1 MILTVRK
8 SILSASIMLAAASY
22 SASSSAQETG
32 SDSTVRYP
40 AAYFQEWAPT
50 TAQDMLNRIPGV
62 NVGGGGGP
70 GGPGGPGGG
79 GGGGG
84 RGLGGGG
91 GDQILIDG
99 KRMAGKDNQASSTL
113 GRISASQVNY
123 IEIIRGTSGA
133 LDVRGSSQVIN
144 VVLFEALDTTSI
156 AYQINADR
164 ALDGNVEPGGSISY
178 SGQSGALTY
187 LFSAQAEPRYDHYV
201 SKETSRLGDW
211 SFNDEVREERI
222 REQTNYT
229 YSTNLGYDIDESSSV
244 RLNALYSQNDNPT
257 EVMRWT
263 TDLRVTPNAL
273 AMERED
279 VPGEEDGWEIG
290 GDYEYNFANGH
301 RFKILFITNEDD
313 ESSVRER
320 YELLGGGAED
330 KELYLATAS
339 TTTEDIIRSS
349 YTMGLVDG
357 QDLEFGVERAKTVLD
372 SSLRLGLKSI
382 NGVPSADFGGLV
394 PQNVSNANST
404 VQEIRYEPFAVHNW
418 QINSRMSL
426 ETSVIYE
433 MSEITQSG
441 DVSNKRDFSFVK
453 PKVDWRFDVTPSFQI
468 NWTADKSVRQLSFS
482 DFVAASD
489 NQDNDQNT
497 QAGNANLKQEQVMKT
512 ELGFE
517 YRLPDDIGVIDGDV
531 FWMKHTDVI
540 DRLDVSPSPTNLV
553 SVNGNI
559 GDGTMYGMNLSGSI
573 RMRMINMPNLLVTTN
588 LTVQD
593 SEIEDPF
600 LGIDRRFAN
609 YDRGRLTLGFRH
621 DIPSLRMNYGLTW
634 NNRFDGNRKTYDI
647 EDIEFTAGD
656 PNVQAFVEMVA
667 FDGITFRLDARNATN
682 NLQCRERHRYLGPIT
697 SGIIEEFEDQCGGS
711 GRVVSL
717 KINGTF

>member
-1 MILTVRK
+1 
-8 SILSASIMLAAASY
+8 MLAAVSF
-22 SASSSAQETG
+22 STSSQAQETG
-32 SDSTVRYP
+32 TDSTVRYP
-40 AAYFQEWAPT
+40 SEYFQEWAPT

-70 GGPGGPGGG
+70 GGPGGPGGGGRG

-156 AYQINADR
+156 SYQLTVDR
-164 ALDGNVEPGGSISY
+164 YLDSQVEPGGSLSY

-187 LFSAQAEPRYDHYV
+187 LFSAQAQPRYDHYV

-211 SFNDEVREERI
+211 SFNDKVREERI
-222 REQTNYT
+222 RDQTAYT
-229 YSTNLGYDIDESSSV
+229 YSTNLGYSISENSSV
-244 RLNALYSQNDNPT
+244 RLNGMYSQEDAST
-257 EVMRWT
+257 DLMRWT
-263 TDLRVTPNAL
+263 TNLRTTPNTL
-273 AMERED
+273 SIERED
-279 VPGEEDGWEIG
+279 TPIKEDGWEIG
-290 GDYEYNFANGH
+290 GDYEYNFNNGH
-301 RFKILFITNEDD
+301 RFKILLITNEDN

-320 YELLGGGAED
+320 YAVLNGGAED
-330 KELYLATAS
+330 KNRFLATDS
-339 TTTEDIIRSS
+339 ITTEDIVRSS
-349 YTMGLVDG
+349 YTMDLVDG

-394 PQNVSNANST
+394 PQSVSNANST

-418 QINSRMSL
+418 QISSRMSL

-441 DVSNKRDFSFVK
+441 DVSNQRDFSFVK

-489 NQDNDQNT
+489 NQDNDRNT
-497 QAGNANLKQEQVMKT
+497 QAGNANLKQEQVMRT

-517 YRLPDDIGVIDGDV
+517 YRLPDDIGVVDGDV
-531 FWMKHTDVI
+531 FWAKHTDVI

-559 GDGTMYGMNLSGSI
+559 GDGINYGMTLNASI

-588 LTVQD
+588 FTVQD
-593 SEIEDPF
+593 SKIEDPF

-609 YDRGRLTLGFRH
+609 SDRGRFTLGFRH
-621 DIPSLRMNYGLTW
+621 DIPSLRVNYGLTW

-647 EDIEFTAGD
+647 DDIEMTAGD
-656 PNVQAFVEMVA
+656 PNVQAFVEFSA
-667 FDGITFRLDARNATN
+667 FNGITFRLDARNATN

-697 SGIIEEFEDQCGGS
+697 SGIIQEYEDQCGGS
-711 GRVVSL
+711 GRTVSFRV
-717 KINGTF
+717 NGTF